1 MKPLSRQYLIKNSH
15 LLETPALVLFPEI
28 IEMNI
33 KQMGKMS
40 SDPLKLRP
48 HVKTYKMAEVVKL
61 QLNHGIK
68 KFKAATFAESEMV
81 AEAGAQDIL
90 LAYHIV
96 GPNIKRAVNFVKKYP
111 DVNFMVIAD
120 HIESISELNNAMV
133 KAGETIEVLLDLSLI
148 HISEPTRPY

>member
-15 LLETPALVLFPEI
+15 LLVTPALVVFPEI

-33 KQMGKMS
+33 KQMVKMS

-68 KFKAATFAESEMV
+68 KFKAATFAQHYRTVSE
-81 AEAGAQDIL
+81 
-90 LAYHIV
+90 
-96 GPNIKRAVNFVKKYP
+96 FKKP
-111 DVNFMVIAD
+111 FEDQNSKVF
-120 HIESISELNNAMV
+120 
-133 KAGETIEVLLDLSLI
+133 
-148 HISEPTRPY
+148 

>member
-15 LLETPALVLFPEI
+15 LLVTPALVVFPEI

-33 KQMGKMS
+33 KQMVKMS

-90 LAYHIV
+90 L
-96 GPNIKRAVNFVKKYP
+96 
-111 DVNFMVIAD
+111 
-120 HIESISELNNAMV
+120 
-133 KAGETIEVLLDLSLI
+133 LSLI
-148 HISEPTRPY
+148 HISEPTRHAEISYGVICLK